1 MQFGRIH
8 ALALAVLGFILL
20 GVQAV
25 IFFSN
30 NAVPASTNESPQST
44 DHKINPIPGIFGSL
58 SLIAA
63 ATIYAT
69 RRNAD
74 EPKPENAVK

>member
-8 ALALAVLGFILL
+8 AIALAVLGFILL
-20 GVQAV
+20 GVQAML
-25 IFFSN
+25 FFSN
-30 NAVPASTNESPQST
+30 NVPANTNESPQT
-44 DHKINPIPGIFGSL
+44 VTHKTSPIPGILGSL

-63 ATIYAT
+63 ATIYVT

-74 EPKPENAVK
+74 EPRPENAVK